1 MSNTMHARDIYMRH
15 TDKSG
20 QSYVQEHRVW
30 DAEKFV
36 LSQQAAATKEGGS
49 AQQVTRE
56 AYLLKSE
63 RKPK

>member
-49 AQQVTRE
+49 AQQVTQE
-56 AYLLKSE
+56 IYITE
-63 RKPK
+63 RKRK